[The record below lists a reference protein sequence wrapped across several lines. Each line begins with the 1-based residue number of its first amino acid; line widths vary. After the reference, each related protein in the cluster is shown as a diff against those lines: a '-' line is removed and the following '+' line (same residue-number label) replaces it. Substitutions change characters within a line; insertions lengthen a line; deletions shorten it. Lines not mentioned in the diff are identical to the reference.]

1 MKMTILVVFSSSAVS
16 CWARDSAAFWAA
28 SACRFSE
35 RARAAAVMAA
45 STSLSKVSTRCW
57 RSLMERAWSA
67 VREAL
72 EKVSSSTKTALVR
85 RSFWRDSR
93 FDDISVRFVI
103 APLHRSPFSF
113 SPVVIIISLPTTSP
127 RLSLPTVLLYSPG
140 FYWKILLLT
149 KRENKENSEVILY
162 KRKIN

>member
-1 MKMTILVVFSSSAVS
+1 
-16 CWARDSAAFWAA
+16 
-28 SACRFSE
+28 
-35 RARAAAVMAA
+35 MAA

-57 RSLMERAWSA
+57 SSLMERAWSA

-113 SPVVIIISLPTTSP
+113 SPVIVIISLPSTNP
-127 RLSLPTVLLYSPG
+127 PLSLIN
-140 FYWKILLLT
+140 FLLLFSFMKNDT
-149 KRENKENSEVILY
+149 VSTLFDTTHSICHFVNYFLIC
-162 KRKIN
+162 

>member
-1 MKMTILVVFSSSAVS
+1 MMILVVFSSSAVS

-57 RSLMERAWSA
+57 SSLMERAWSA

-103 APLHRSPFSF
+103 APLHRSPFSL
-113 SPVVIIISLPTTSP
+113 SPVIVIISLIN
-127 RLSLPTVLLYSPG
+127 
-140 FYWKILLLT
+140 FLLLFSFIT
-149 KRENKENSEVILY
+149 FCRV
-162 KRKIN
+162 